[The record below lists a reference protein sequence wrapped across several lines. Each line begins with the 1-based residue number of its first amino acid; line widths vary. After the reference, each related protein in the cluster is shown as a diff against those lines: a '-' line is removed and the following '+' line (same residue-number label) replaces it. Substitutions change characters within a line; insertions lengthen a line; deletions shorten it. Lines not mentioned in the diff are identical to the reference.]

1 MGLLS
6 LPNELLVR
14 SLSLVSYED
23 LARCAMYAFLLG
35 LNGLQDGASAE
46 GIAARLAKLRQYQK
60 ARRRPLENST
70 AAVQSLP
77 EECIEESN
85 GNIVAY
91 VDYDEDA
98 DDSTIHVVQLPSP
111 LRGVEARRW
120 TISSDSDVKAFSVE
134 SSMDLL
140 VVVIERAGEPH
151 PRAQKPSWTCE
162 LPDAYNPHVPIHIN
176 EDKLAMEFVHEA
188 ATSSSFMIWNW
199 ETGELYSLPMMP
211 REGACCFLD
220 SQHIVILAEPANDPS
235 CKKTR
240 TAAFDVLCLK
250 SPSNVERVVHLCLP
264 RYKKWSRPGLLEWV
278 SDQRPASC
286 DQDRTRNALST
297 GCFMAGPC
305 ARLIGLRVPSHDCF
319 EETPLFI
326 MSVAKLLR
334 LTVGWED
341 WGPSTTRL
349 FLHHESSYMSIRGTR
364 YVLQRTPLARRPGFF
379 VFDFGC
385 DKFRAVQGDEEFE
398 RHGALVTAP
407 THDTSKYFDAPIT
420 TRLPY
425 HSVVHHLDEDTWN
438 RYDLT
443 TVREIDDGVIVGQ
456 LDREEMYAISTSI
469 SIRCWLPRTM
479 STTLVDLEVSCCSLP
494 TELLVQSLSLLPHA
508 DLARLMMVCTRL
520 RDVIRET
527 VSLQHAFM
535 LSLNGMQD
543 GAGAMDTA
551 ARLAGLRQYEKD
563 LRWLRLSATTIPIP
577 ARDSIYTV
585 AGDTI
590 AYMTVKEGAK
600 RLHFVQ
606 TPSRLRGVGD
616 TLKWAVDCPDGIGQ
630 FFIESSQNLLVV
642 VRVLSLWNWKT
653 GEAYAHILCLL
664 LPPFRGTSKDRLM
677 RWVWDG
683 VPASRD
689 HECANRNSSTSGC
702 FASRPQ
708 SRLIGLQISSE
719 LQHDAVA
726 PCIGV
731 LSIDDGVALVQI
743 LHHLVAP
750 DVARCRA
757 VCRGLC
763 GAIDSTPTLWYKQ
776 KLGMQNMVNGG
787 GHSEIQ
793 LADRVQ
799 RAERY
804 VKAWRAL
811 EFSEETQI
819 PFGGNLWEIAGGVVA
834 CTTSAG
840 SGEISFTRLPSPLR
854 DIERLTWRL
863 TLEHTPRDFTIDP
876 SQDLL
881 VSIHS
886 ARQNEY
892 EVHLLSMTTG
902 EQHPAVEISPLVY
915 RSNRTPVQ
923 YELLV
928 YEDKLGIL
936 FVSNDEAALFN
947 VWNWKTGQEYRPPFQ
962 DAFITSACFL
972 DANTVMAT
980 SYTHQITAP
989 NNVFLKVVDITTPDA
1004 PAPLCHLQFPIM
1016 HPNTDAMADLI
1027 WDSPPTWEG
1036 GVPPTGCFAHMRTRL
1051 IGIAMSAWVMTVD
1064 LQAGPAARRVPLM
1077 FILSVSEILKR
1088 LPRRETASFPVS
1100 VPWEDWGVHA
1110 AHIFDRETSQV
1121 WVCYVRGPR
1130 YALLD
1135 ELPLDAPPSAYTVY
1149 DFSPGPTK
1157 AETAELKGSFYE
1169 DRDVFVDPVKA
1180 CLPCRKIQ
1188 GRIPLRPNMPEFMS
1202 VMLADDGVVFVSDSG
1217 EEFYA
1222 WTS

>member
-1 MGLLS
+1 M
-6 LPNELLVR
+6 PNELLVR
-14 SLSLVSYED
+14 SLYLVSYED

-162 LPDAYNPHVPIHIN
+162 LPDAYNPHVSIHIN

-220 SQHIVILAEPANDPS
+220 SQHIAVLAEPANDPS

-250 SPSNVERVVHLCLP
+250 SPSNFERIVRLCLP

-286 DQDRTRNALST
+286 DQDCTRNTLST

-326 MSVAKLLR
+326 ISVAKLLR
-334 LTVGWED
+334 LTVGWEN

-407 THDTSKYFDAPIT
+407 THDTSKYFDAPIS

-456 LDREEMYAISTSI
+456 LHREEMYATSTSI

-479 STTLVDLEVSCCSLP
+479 STTLVDLKVSCCSLP

-527 VSLQHAFM
+527 ASLQYTFI

-543 GAGAMDTA
+543 GVGATDTTTRLKRLRQYQKDMRQLRFSATTSIPIQAAYRYTVVGDTA
-551 ARLAGLRQYEKD
+551 AYL
-563 LRWLRLSATTIPIP
+563 
-577 ARDSIYTV
+577 
-585 AGDTI
+585 
-590 AYMTVKEGAK
+590 KEGGDPNE
-600 RLHFVQ
+600 LHFVQ
-606 TPSRLRGVGD
+606 TPSPLRGKKD
-616 TLKWAVDCPDGIGQ
+616 TKRWTVRRFSAK
-630 FFIESSQNLLVV
+630 IESFSIEPSLDLLAMTT
-642 VRVLSLWNWKT
+642 RRPEYTFKLWNWET
-653 GEAYAHILCLL
+653 GEAYAVCSVPEMGATKHRIL
-664 LPPFRGTSKDRLM
+664 
-677 RWVWDG
+677 RWIWNG
-683 VPASRD
+683 VAVSHGHKSAQTP
-689 HECANRNSSTSGC
+689 STSRHFLPGPH
-702 FASRPQ
+702 AG
-708 SRLIGLQISSE
+708 IVGLQI
-719 LQHDAVA
+719 
-726 PCIGV
+726 

-743 LHHLVAP
+743 LHHLDAP

-787 GHSEIQ
+787 DHSEIQ

-840 SGEISFTRLPSPLR
+840 SGEISFTQLPSPLR
-854 DIERLTWRL
+854 DVERKTWRL
-863 TLEHTPRDFTIDP
+863 TLEHVPRDFTIDP

-881 VSIHS
+881 VSIYS

-902 EQHPAVEISPLVY
+902 EQHPAAEISPLVY

-947 VWNWKTGQEYRPPFQ
+947 IWNWKTGQEYRPPFQ

-980 SYTHQITAP
+980 SYTHQITVP

-1217 EEFYA
+1217 EEFWA

>member
-6 LPNELLVR
+6 MPNELLVR
-14 SLSLVSYED
+14 SLTLLSYAD

-35 LNGLQDGASAE
+35 LTGMQDGVGAE
-46 GIAARLAKLRQYQK
+46 GVAARLAKLRQYQK
-60 ARRRPLENST
+60 ARSKPLENAT
-70 AAVQSLP
+70 ATIQPLP
-77 EECIEESN
+77 EECIEESS

-91 VDYDEDA
+91 VDCAEDA
-98 DDSTIHVVQLPSP
+98 DDTVIHLVQLPSP
-111 LRGVEARRW
+111 LRGVESRRW
-120 TISSDSDVKAFSVE
+120 TIFCSDSVTAFSVE

-162 LPDAYNPHVPIHIN
+162 LPDAYAPNVSILII
-176 EDKLAMEFVHEA
+176 EDKLAMDFVHGTTTA
-188 ATSSSFMIWNW
+188 SSSFRLWNW
-199 ETGELYSLPMMP
+199 ETGEQYSLPAIA

-220 SQHIVILAEPANDPS
+220 SQHIAVLAEPANDPS

-240 TAAFDVLCLK
+240 TAAFDILRLK
-250 SPSNVERVVHLCLP
+250 SPSDVRRVVRLCLP

-286 DQDRTRNALST
+286 DYNRTRNALSA
-297 GCFMAGPC
+297 GCFAAGPC
-305 ARLIGLRVPSHDCF
+305 ARIVGLRVPSHDCF

-326 MSVAKLLR
+326 MSVTKLLR

-341 WGPSTTRL
+341 WGPRTTRL
-349 FLHHESSYMSIRGTR
+349 FLHHESTYMSIRVTR
-364 YVLQRTPLARRPGFF
+364 YVLQRTPLAHRPGFF

-385 DKFRAVQGDEEFE
+385 DKFRAEQGDEQFE
-398 RHGALVTAP
+398 RSGARVTAS
-407 THDTSKYFDAPIT
+407 TRDTSKYFDGPIT
-420 TRLPY
+420 THLPY
-425 HSVVHHLDEDTWN
+425 HSLVHHLDEDTWN
-438 RYDLT
+438 RCDLT

-456 LDREEMYAISTSI
+456 LDHEEMDAACTSTLLWG
-469 SIRCWLPRTM
+469 WLSRTM
-479 STTLVDLEVSCCSLP
+479 STTLVDSEVLCCSLP
-494 TELLVQSLSLLPHA
+494 TELLVQSLKLLPHD
-508 DLARLMMVCTRL
+508 DLARLMMVCTGL

-527 VSLQHAFM
+527 ASLQYAF
-535 LSLNGMQD
+535 LLGLNGMQD

-551 ARLAGLRQYEKD
+551 TRLARLRQYETD
-563 LRWLRLSATTIPIP
+563 MRQLRFSATIIPIP
-577 ARDSIYTV
+577 ARDPIYKV

-590 AYMTVKEGAK
+590 AYMTDDEGTK
-600 RLHFVQ
+600 RLDFVR
-606 TPSRLRGVGD
+606 TPSHLRGVGD
-616 TLKWAVDCPDGIGQ
+616 TIKWRVDCPVGIRE
-630 FFIESSQNLLVV
+630 FFIEPSQNLLVV
-642 VRVLSLWNWKT
+642 LRIHSLWNWQT
-653 GEAYAHILCLL
+653 GEAYAY
-664 LPPFRGTSKDRLM
+664 RTAAKDKFM

-689 HECANRNSSTSGC
+689 HECTDRNSSTSGC
-702 FASRPQ
+702 FASRPH
-708 SRLIGLQISSE
+708 SRPLGLQISSGRSTTPF
-719 LQHDAVA
+719 V
-726 PCIGV
+726 GV
-731 LSIDDGVALVQI
+731 LSIDDGVVLVQI
-743 LHHLVAP
+743 LHYLDAV
-750 DVARCRA
+750 DIARCRA
-757 VCRGLC
+757 VCRVLC
-763 GAIDSTPTLWYKQ
+763 GAIDGTPTLWYKQ
-776 KLGMQNMVNGG
+776 KLGMHNMVNGG
-787 GHSEIQ
+787 DQHETL

-804 VKAWRAL
+804 VKAWRSL
-811 EFSEETQI
+811 EWSTETRI

-840 SGEISFTRLPSPLR
+840 SGEISFTQLPSPLR
-854 DIERLTWRL
+854 DIERKTWRL
-863 TLEHTPRDFTIDP
+863 TLRHVPRDFTIDP

-886 ARQNEY
+886 ERQNEY
-892 EVHLLSMTTG
+892 DVHLLSMSTG
-902 EQHPAVEISPLVY
+902 EQHPAAQISPLVY
-915 RSNRTPVQ
+915 KTNRTPVQ

-928 YEDKLGIL
+928 YEDRLGIL
-936 FVSNDEAALFN
+936 FVSNDEAARFN
-947 VWNWKTGQEYRPPFQ
+947 VWDWKTGQEYRPPFQ

-980 SYTHQITAP
+980 AYTHQITAP

-1004 PAPLCHLQFPIM
+1004 PMPISHLQFPIM

-1036 GVPPTGCFAHMRTRL
+1036 GVPPIGCFAHTRTRL

-1064 LQAGPAARRVPLM
+1064 LAAGPAARRVPLM
-1077 FILSVSEILKR
+1077 FILSISEILAR

-1100 VPWEDWGVHA
+1100 VSWEDWGTHA

-1149 DFSPGPTK
+1149 DFSPGPTR

-1217 EEFYA
+1217 EEFWA

>member
-1 MGLLS
+1 MPLL
-6 LPNELLVR
+6 
-14 SLSLVSYED
+14 
-23 LARCAMYAFLLG
+23 
-35 LNGLQDGASAE
+35 
-46 GIAARLAKLRQYQK
+46 
-60 ARRRPLENST
+60 
-70 AAVQSLP
+70 
-77 EECIEESN
+77 
-85 GNIVAY
+85 
-91 VDYDEDA
+91 
-98 DDSTIHVVQLPSP
+98 
-111 LRGVEARRW
+111 
-120 TISSDSDVKAFSVE
+120 
-134 SSMDLL
+134 
-140 VVVIERAGEPH
+140 
-151 PRAQKPSWTCE
+151 
-162 LPDAYNPHVPIHIN
+162 
-176 EDKLAMEFVHEA
+176 
-188 ATSSSFMIWNW
+188 
-199 ETGELYSLPMMP
+199 
-211 REGACCFLD
+211 
-220 SQHIVILAEPANDPS
+220 
-235 CKKTR
+235 
-240 TAAFDVLCLK
+240 
-250 SPSNVERVVHLCLP
+250 
-264 RYKKWSRPGLLEWV
+264 
-278 SDQRPASC
+278 
-286 DQDRTRNALST
+286 
-297 GCFMAGPC
+297 
-305 ARLIGLRVPSHDCF
+305 
-319 EETPLFI
+319 
-326 MSVAKLLR
+326 
-334 LTVGWED
+334 
-341 WGPSTTRL
+341 
-349 FLHHESSYMSIRGTR
+349 
-364 YVLQRTPLARRPGFF
+364 
-379 VFDFGC
+379 
-385 DKFRAVQGDEEFE
+385 
-398 RHGALVTAP
+398 
-407 THDTSKYFDAPIT
+407 
-420 TRLPY
+420 
-425 HSVVHHLDEDTWN
+425 
-438 RYDLT
+438 
-443 TVREIDDGVIVGQ
+443 
-456 LDREEMYAISTSI
+456 
-469 SIRCWLPRTM
+469 
-479 STTLVDLEVSCCSLP
+479 SLP
-494 TELLVQSLSLLPHA
+494 TELLVQSLSLLPRA
-508 DLARLMMVCTRL
+508 DLARLMM
-520 RDVIRET
+520 
-527 VSLQHAFM
+527 
-535 LSLNGMQD
+535 
-543 GAGAMDTA
+543 
-551 ARLAGLRQYEKD
+551 
-563 LRWLRLSATTIPIP
+563 
-577 ARDSIYTV
+577 
-585 AGDTI
+585 
-590 AYMTVKEGAK
+590 
-600 RLHFVQ
+600 
-606 TPSRLRGVGD
+606 
-616 TLKWAVDCPDGIGQ
+616 
-630 FFIESSQNLLVV
+630 
-642 VRVLSLWNWKT
+642 
-653 GEAYAHILCLL
+653 
-664 LPPFRGTSKDRLM
+664 
-677 RWVWDG
+677 
-683 VPASRD
+683 
-689 HECANRNSSTSGC
+689 
-702 FASRPQ
+702 
-708 SRLIGLQISSE
+708 
-719 LQHDAVA
+719 
-726 PCIGV
+726 
-731 LSIDDGVALVQI
+731 
-743 LHHLVAP
+743 
-750 DVARCRA
+750 

-787 GHSEIQ
+787 DHSEIQ

-819 PFGGNLWEIAGGVVA
+819 PFGGNLWEIAGGVIA

-840 SGEISFTRLPSPLR
+840 SGEISFTQLPSPLR
-854 DIERLTWRL
+854 DIERKAWRL
-863 TLEHTPRDFTIDP
+863 TLEHVPRDFTIDP

-881 VSIHS
+881 VSIYS

-980 SYTHQITAP
+980 SYAHQITAP
-989 NNVFLKVVDITTPDA
+989 NNVFLKVVDITTPGA

-1157 AETAELKGSFYE
+1157 AETTELKGSFYE
-1169 DRDVFVDPVKA
+1169 DRDVFVDPVNA